1 MDVKMNKTI
10 DVIGLEL
17 SLDKY
22 DQFTLNIN
30 NLDKLFFSSINDDLE
45 KQLNYVYYEN
55 INDLFKAINNKM
67 FFNDDNRTKQFRIKE
82 YIYIDLNQIFNTKK
96 LIFVNSNKINKQE
109 KEINNWEKDLL
120 NSKDILKKV
129 KSENNIE
136 INKDEFINNVKFQI
150 SQHEIK
156 IKKLKAEL
164 KSIRKE
170 VSIKNKY
177 LKIKIQELINQ
188 FKTNYKIDLNSMEN
202 KKFFGLN
209 SSINK
214 FVKNNWE
221 AFSLPVLNKLDF
233 ISNISDKFLFYDGEK
248 LLSLNE
254 TIKLLQTK
262 HLYLQNKYLNGNIS
276 IEFLFNSFLPIL
288 GNSDIFNDNFNV
300 FNKLLKEKIH
310 KIIDNNKNLSVF
322 FDKYE
327 KRNNIWENIL
337 EEFNNQEDN
346 FVKDALYVFLM
357 KIYLVEF
364 NNTLLVMN
372 ELILNRE

>member
-55 INDLFKAINNKM
+55 IKDLFKAINNKM

-82 YIYIDLNQIFNTKK
+82 YIYIDLNQIFNIKK

-156 IKKLKAEL
+156 IKQLKSEL

-248 LLSLNE
+248 LLSLND

-346 FVKDALYVFLM
+346 FVKDSLYVFLM